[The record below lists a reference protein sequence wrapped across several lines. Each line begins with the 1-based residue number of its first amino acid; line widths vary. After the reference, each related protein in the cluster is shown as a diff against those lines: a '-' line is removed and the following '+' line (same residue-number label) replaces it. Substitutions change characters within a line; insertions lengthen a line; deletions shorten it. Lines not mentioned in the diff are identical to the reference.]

1 MQVIP
6 KKWGYEK
13 IIADT
18 EFYLGK
24 ILVVYKG
31 DHTSMHRHFEK
42 DEVIYVH
49 EGTLI
54 YSWLDVL
61 GQFEFEFVYEKGTS
75 VRVKPG
81 TWHRL
86 SSTEK
91 SHVILIETSTPF
103 PDDSQR
109 FDDRFDDRLK
119 DDKVSKNKS

>member
-54 YSWLDVL
+54 FTWLDVL
-61 GQFEFEFVYEKGTS
+61 GQFEFVYEKGTS

-103 PDDSQR
+103 PNDSQR
-109 FDDRFDDRLK
+109 FDDRFK
-119 DDKVSKNKS
+119 NDKVPKNKS

>member
-54 YSWLDVL
+54 YSWLDEGG
-61 GQFEFEFVYEKGTS
+61 GQFEFVYEKGTS

-86 SSTEK
+86 SASQTI
-91 SHVILIETSTPF
+91 HVILIETSTPF
-103 PDDSQR
+103 PNDSQR
-109 FDDRFDDRLK
+109 FDDRFK
-119 DDKVSKNKS
+119 NDKVPKNKS